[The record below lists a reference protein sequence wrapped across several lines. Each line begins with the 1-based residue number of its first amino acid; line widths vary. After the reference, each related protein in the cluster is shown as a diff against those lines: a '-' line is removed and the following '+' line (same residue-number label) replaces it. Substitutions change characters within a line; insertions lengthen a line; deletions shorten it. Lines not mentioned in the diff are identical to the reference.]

1 MLKEKVCLEAGCDF
15 KSSNASVFD
24 HEKDCDFRSVR
35 CPILDCY
42 SVVVFNGLERH
53 MEEKHANMA
62 DGKWHIFE
70 VRDNRKLGQ
79 PAAIPPLLFRL
90 FCSVRPKEIFW

>member
-70 VRDNRKLGQ
+70 VRDNGQ
-79 PAAIPPLLFRL
+79 GWRIGTTCIDF
-90 FCSVRPKEIFW
+90 SVVIQLILAFVGL